1 MHVSHYSFSKKITI
15 DFPFFPT
22 PTEFKAAK
30 RKHSREELFLQVQ
43 AGIPSALDE
52 KLSVQTTRRF

>member
-1 MHVSHYSFSKKITI
+1 MWVITAFLKKLLSISF
-15 DFPFFPT
+15 FFPT